1 MPSRLID
8 ANFVDAFKKQ
18 IKRTAK
24 LQIVS
29 AWMSDSGALRA
40 LIDRGNR
47 RCEVQAIIGTYG
59 EATHAPSLRSL
70 AHEFGV
76 QESLRIAETNGL
88 FHPKLLLFHR
98 RNGIVAW
105 IGSANFTHGGLEG
118 NEELVLETDDSN
130 AVKEMGEWFGRQWT
144 ALKGQDSLKALEE
157 YETKWAEAQKTR
169 KDRSA
174 FDILVHGKLPTV
186 KPRPTLSE
194 ATIHMRPKARE
205 TNGKLTG
212 VIEYGEGDTA
222 DYDGA
227 ADGLRQL
234 LLRLWEGRGDD
245 FLNKC
250 SEMRAFQ
257 KGGKPLLLKTR
268 IKQVA
273 RIKEVFPRPKITV
286 TRLQLPERGVWG
298 WWISEDTSTE
308 KKWNMAKA
316 AVEVAN
322 AYTPGDPAI
331 ALAQHS
337 SKSWPDR
344 IIKQP
349 RGS

>member
-24 LQIVS
+24 LQIAS

-40 LIDRGNR
+40 LIERGKE
-47 RCEVQAIIGTYG
+47 RCKVQAIIGTYG
-59 EATHAPSLRSL
+59 EATNAPSLRSL
-70 AHEFGV
+70 ADKFGV
-76 QESLRIAETNGL
+76 QESLRLAEPAGL

-130 AVKEMGEWFGRQWT
+130 TVKEMGEWFGRQWT

-174 FDILVHGKLPTV
+174 FDILVHGKL
-186 KPRPTLSE
+186 LSE
-194 ATIHMRPKARE
+194 ATIHMRPDARE

-245 FLNKC
+245 FLDEC
-250 SEMRAFQ
+250 SQMRAFQ
-257 KGGKPLLLKTR
+257 KGGKSLLLKTR

-273 RIKEVFPRPKITV
+273 RIKKIFPRPKITV
-286 TRLQLPERGVWG
+286 TRLELPERGVWG

-322 AYTPGDPAI
+322 GYTPGDSAI

-344 IIKQP
+344 IINQAS
-349 RGS
+349 GS

>member
-24 LQIVS
+24 LQIAS

-40 LIDRGNR
+40 LIERGKE
-47 RCEVQAIIGTYG
+47 RCKVQAIIGTYG
-59 EATHAPSLRSL
+59 EATNAPSLRSL
-70 AHEFGV
+70 ADKFGV
-76 QESLRIAETNGL
+76 QESLRLAETAGL

-130 AVKEMGEWFGRQWT
+130 TVKEMGEWFGRQWT
-144 ALKGQDSLKALEE
+144 ALKGQDSAKALEE

-169 KDRSA
+169 KDRNA

-194 ATIHMRPKARE
+194 ATIHMRPKARKA
-205 TNGKLTG
+205 NGKLTG
-212 VIEYGEGDTA
+212 VIEYGEGDTPP
-222 DYDGA
+222 YDGA

-234 LLRLWEGRGDD
+234 LLRLSEGRGDG

-250 SEMRAFQ
+250 SQSQMRAFQ
-257 KGGKPLLLKTR
+257 KGGKPLLAK
-268 IKQVA
+268 A
-273 RIKEVFPRPKITV
+273 RTEQEARNKVSVRSDITV
-286 TRLQLPERGVWG
+286 TRLELPERGVWG
-298 WWISEDTSTE
+298 WWISEDTNS
-308 KKWNMAKA
+308 KGKWNMAKA

-322 AYTPGDPAI
+322 GYATGAGI
-331 ALAQHS
+331 ALAQRS
-337 SKSWPDR
+337 SESWPDEVR
-344 IIKQP
+344 
-349 RGS
+349 RS